1 MSYPEKKEDGSMI
14 RKTQPDAR
22 MVMTKAAGERSTHA
36 ARDIAV
42 LHSGA
47 NKGMWMER
55 RRWNE

>member
-1 MSYPEKKEDGSMI
+1 MI
-14 RKTQPDAR
+14 RITQPDAR
-22 MVMTKAAGERSTHA
+22 MVMTKATGERSTHA

-47 NKGMWMER
+47 NRGMWMER

>member
-1 MSYPEKKEDGSMI
+1 MI

-22 MVMTKAAGERSTHA
+22 MVMTKATGERSAHA

-47 NKGMWMER
+47 NRVVHSGSLYYVQQTLRKLFAC
-55 RRWNE
+55 

>member
-1 MSYPEKKEDGSMI
+1 MI

-22 MVMTKAAGERSTHA
+22 MVMTKATGERSTHA
-36 ARDIAV
+36 AKDIAV

>member
-1 MSYPEKKEDGSMI
+1 MI

-22 MVMTKAAGERSTHA
+22 MVMTKATGEPSTHA
-36 ARDIAV
+36 AREIIV

-47 NKGMWMER
+47 NRGIRMER